1 MLEVKGK
8 TVEEAIQNGLREMEL
23 TRGQVDVTVF
33 DEGSKGFLGF
43 GVKPARVLLTEKPKR
58 LQQLQE
64 KMEARQT
71 LRQQENAAP
80 AVMKKA
86 PAAQPS
92 APKPAAPA
100 VQNPAPRPAV
110 SAGQTPAPRPVAS
123 AVQTPATKPAA
134 PRPAAQTAAPRPAPV
149 RPVKP
154 AGAPSGQTVSAAA
167 SAWPQPKPVADKKM
181 ERPAAPV
188 QRPQEQDAQTEN
200 PANSAPSADV
210 ENTALRTR
218 PERREPRRTEPRERR
233 APREPRPI
241 SGEAA
246 APAPQAADA
255 PKPRRE
261 RRERP
266 VRPVTPRPAPTGE
279 PTALS
284 ENAKTYVDEI
294 IARMGLSAQSEAFEN
309 ADGVFMNLSGEDVGT
324 LIGYRG
330 ETLDALQY
338 LVSLHINRGEE
349 AYHRVLLDAE
359 NYRGKREETL
369 VRLAHHLANKAVKS
383 GRKVSLEPMNP
394 YERRI
399 LHSALQDD
407 NRVRT
412 HSEGD
417 EPYRRVVITP
427 KKGGAA

>member
-86 PAAQPS
+86 PA
-92 APKPAAPA
+92 
-100 VQNPAPRPAV
+100 VQNPAPRPA
-110 SAGQTPAPRPVAS
+110 AS
-123 AVQTPATKPAA
+123 AVQTPAPKAAASAVQTPASKAAAPAVQTPA

-154 AGAPSGQTVSAAA
+154 AGAPRGQTVSAAA

-181 ERPAAPV
+181 AERPAAPV
-188 QRPQEQDAQTEN
+188 QKPQEQDVQTEN
-200 PANSAPSADV
+200 PVDFAPSADV

-233 APREPRPI
+233 APREPRPV

-294 IARMGLSAQSEAFEN
+294 IARMGLDAQSEAFEN